1 MELVNFSVKNYRS
14 ITAAHK
20 VSVSDLTVLI
30 GKNNEG
36 KSNLLKAL
44 DVAMTSLQRHAYDVK
59 HSNRLISPIARRD
72 DRIFQW
78 ERDYPIVLQKSGS
91 KAVTEIRLEFSLS
104 DDEVIEFKNEIKS
117 NLNGTLPI
125 AITVRENN
133 RPEIKV
139 VKSGPGSKTL
149 NSKSKKIAEF
159 IGDKISFNYI
169 PAVRTE
175 QEAISVVDRM
185 LSQQLSVLEEQPE
198 YIEALDKI
206 SKLQQSLLEK
216 LSENIKAP
224 LTEFLPGIK
233 SISIEIPEEV
243 RRTSL
248 RRNFDIIIDD
258 GSPTSLSYKG
268 DGVKSLAALSLL
280 KDRINTSGASIIAI
294 EEPESHLHPAAI
306 HQLYKVIK
314 DISENSQVILSSH
327 NPLFV
332 NKKNTK
338 SNIIIDKGKA
348 TQAKSIAEIRDILG
362 VKVSDNLTNAKYAL
376 LVEGD
381 DDFRT
386 ITFLLGV
393 LSEKLRKALDERHLV
408 IIPIG
413 GASKLSYHLTLLES
427 FLCTYH
433 ILLDN
438 DEEGRNAYNSAM
450 KSSLASAKNVTLTNC
465 QGAQNSELE
474 DCFTKDTYIQRVS
487 EEFGVD
493 LSGTDFRGSAKWSD
507 RLKNAVQKQG
517 KLWDNAL
524 ETQMKAV
531 VSECICNAGV
541 RSLCQNKR
549 TSIDALV
556 VALEKMI
563 SI

>member
-14 ITAAHK
+14 ITTAHK

-44 DVAMTSLQRHAYDVK
+44 DVAMTALERHAFDAK
-59 HSNRLISPIARRD
+59 HNSRLIGPATRRN

-78 ERDYPIVLQKSGS
+78 ERDYPITLQSANRKP
-91 KAVTEIRLEFSLS
+91 ATEIRLEFSLS
-104 DDEVIEFKNEIKS
+104 DDEVIEFKKEIKS

-125 AITVRENN
+125 SITIKENN
-133 RPEIKV
+133 RPAIKV
-139 VKSGPGSKTL
+139 IKRGLGSTTL
-149 NSKSKKIAEF
+149 NSKSREIAEF
-159 IGDKISFNYI
+159 IGDRISFNYI

-175 QEAISVVDRM
+175 QEAILVVDRM

-198 YIEALDKI
+198 YIEALDRI

-233 SISIEIPEEV
+233 NVSIEIPEEV

-280 KDRINTSGASIIAI
+280 KDRIKTDGASIIAI
-294 EEPESHLHPAAI
+294 EEPESHLHPSAI

-332 NKKNTK
+332 NKNNTK
-338 SNIIIDKGKA
+338 NNIIIDKGRA
-348 TQAKSIAEIRDILG
+348 VQAKSIAEIRDTLG
-362 VKVSDNLTNAKYAL
+362 VKVSDNLTNAKYVL
-376 LVEGD
+376 LVEGRD
-381 DDFRT
+381 DYRT
-386 ITFLLGV
+386 IKSLLSG
-393 LSEKLRKALDERHLV
+393 LSEKLKRALDDRNLV
-408 IIPIG
+408 IIPME
-413 GASKLSYHLTLLES
+413 GASKLTYHLTLLEG

-438 DEEGRNAYNSAM
+438 DEEGRDAYNSAM
-450 KSSLASAKNVTLTNC
+450 SSSLASLKNVTLTNC

-474 DCFTKDTYIQRVS
+474 DCFTKDAYIQRIS

-493 LSGTDFRGSAKWSD
+493 LSSTDFRGNAKWSE
-507 RLKNAVQKQG
+507 RLKHAVQKQG
-517 KLWDNAL
+517 KPWNNAL
-524 ETQMKAV
+524 ETQIKAV
-531 VSECICNAGV
+531 VSECISSAGV
-541 RSLCQNKR
+541 SSLCQHKR

-556 VALEKMI
+556 LALEKMVKI
-563 SI
+563 